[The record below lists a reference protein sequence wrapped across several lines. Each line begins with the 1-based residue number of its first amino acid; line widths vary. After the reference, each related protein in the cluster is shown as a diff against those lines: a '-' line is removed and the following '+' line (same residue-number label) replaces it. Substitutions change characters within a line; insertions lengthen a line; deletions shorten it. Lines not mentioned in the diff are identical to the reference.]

1 MPVYLICEIFS
12 KKYVFDKNIQKK
24 SGILNIRKKR
34 TKKQQKKG
42 GKEMPGKA
50 METDIEEAI
59 REAEEEL
66 SPK

>member
-12 KKYVFDKNIQKK
+12 KNMFLTKTFKKIRHIKYKK
-24 SGILNIRKKR
+24 KENKK
-34 TKKQQKKG
+34 TTKKG

>member
-12 KKYVFDKNIQKK
+12 KNMFLTKTFKK
-24 SGILNIRKKR
+24 SGILNIRKREQK
-34 TKKQQKKG
+34 TTKKG

-59 REAEEEL
+59 REVEEEL

>member
-1 MPVYLICEIFS
+1 MFLTKTF
-12 KKYVFDKNIQKK
+12 KKIRHINIKYKK
-24 SGILNIRKKR
+24 KENKK
-34 TKKQQKKG
+34 TTKKG

>member
-1 MPVYLICEIFS
+1 MFLTKTF
-12 KKYVFDKNIQKK
+12 KKILHIKYKK
-24 SGILNIRKKR
+24 KENKK
-34 TKKQQKKG
+34 TTKKG

>member
-1 MPVYLICEIFS
+1 MFLTKTF
-12 KKYVFDKNIQKK
+12 KKIRHIKYKKKENKKNNK
-24 SGILNIRKKR
+24 
-34 TKKQQKKG
+34 KKG

>member
-12 KKYVFDKNIQKK
+12 KKYIFDKNIQK

-50 METDIEEAI
+50 MKTDIEEAI